1 MSHLWFSMAIGTSIF
16 NFGKRLKPYKDD
28 HIFVDEDME
37 IFLRGLSWDT
47 ELIEFKNI
55 NKVILRQ
62 KNNRRNL
69 YTILKRD
76 DKGFS
81 LYRIAKYI
89 IRNNPNN
96 IPFDISNVVL
106 QKYGDKLYFTYSAIN

>member
-1 MSHLWFSMAIGTSIF
+1 MAIGTSIF
-16 NFGKRLKPYKDD
+16 NFGRRLKPYKND

-47 ELIEFKNI
+47 ELPEFKNI

-62 KNNRRNL
+62 KNSSRYL
-69 YTILKRD
+69 FTILKRK
-76 DKGFS
+76 DKGFP
-81 LYRIAKYI
+81 LHRIAKYI

-96 IPFDISNVVL
+96 IPFDISNIIL
-106 QKYGDKLYFTYSAIN
+106 QKYEDRLYFTYSMIN